1 MRKKQEINRQEAIM
15 ISAFLIGCGYVDE
28 NNNITQR
35 YKDDLENKTLL
46 PIFPGLKPIEAE
58 VHKLIQSIYDE
69 KAALVNMIENG
80 YSTKTPDKAL
90 NANFSRKEFQDLGK
104 LINHKYVYTVHYD
117 SKELIDHAIRSIDAN
132 LFVSELRYVMTVGD
146 QKDVDSFGG
155 EQTTTKSMTT
165 VSTSTVPYD
174 LVGEIAKRSTLT
186 RKTAAAILRGISPKK
201 LAMFRGNPEE
211 FITKVSRLIK
221 YEKAT
226 IIVEHIQYD
235 KLMETYDSDIFT
247 KEKRSQDT
255 GKAYRATEH
264 PGLCL
269 HRWHL

>member
-1 MRKKQEINRQEAIM
+1 
-15 ISAFLIGCGYVDE
+15 
-28 NNNITQR
+28 
-35 YKDDLENKTLL
+35 
-46 PIFPGLKPIEAE
+46 
-58 VHKLIQSIYDE
+58 
-69 KAALVNMIENG
+69 
-80 YSTKTPDKAL
+80 
-90 NANFSRKEFQDLGK
+90 
-104 LINHKYVYTVHYD
+104 
-117 SKELIDHAIRSIDAN
+117 
-132 LFVSELRYVMTVGD
+132 
-146 QKDVDSFGG
+146 
-155 EQTTTKSMTT
+155 MTT

-174 LVGEIAKRSTLT
+174 LVGEIVKSSTLT

-247 KEKRSQDT
+247 KEKRSQDI